1 MNGCGGC
8 PREDEPGKE
17 NEREKFKKEVELGK
31 KNYG

>member
-1 MNGCGGC
+1 MNGCGC

-31 KNYG
+31 KKNHG